1 MEENIDTLRKKID
14 IESERTR
21 METKKRQQERI
32 IELKNEQQAKKMS
45 DLSSSS
51 KKN

>member
-1 MEENIDTLRKKID
+1 MNMEENIDNLRKKVE

-32 IELKNEQQAKKMS
+32 MEMKNEQ
-45 DLSSSS
+45 
-51 KKN
+51 